1 MYVYFISVARFLW
14 MALFVSF
21 VPNTSSLAYM
31 LLYDSWAH
39 ARLFTWVNVSALFLL
54 LIGLDILLLLG
65 LS

>member
-1 MYVYFISVARFLW
+1 